1 MGGDGRPP
9 VLAASRRERHLHLPR
24 RHLHHARHGG
34 GDGALGYPTGW
45 PVGEGEAR
53 TYQQFE
59 HGVVYTSPSGTFA
72 VTGGAAALHRDHG
85 GGGGSLGYPTARG
98 ISESVTHGYQTFEH
112 GIVYTSPRGSVTIPS
127 PAVRGVHESRLGG
140 RGPLGYPVA
149 APVQQ
154 APRYSYQEFERGV
167 VYTSPRGTFAVDGP
181 AHRHHVFWGG
191 GGGRALGYPV
201 GEVTGIGGGYWRQ
214 AFERAGVEAG
224 ARSAWTVRAVATPTD
239 GAKDIPGFTNG
250 MLPASQLCALPFR
263 PTHRVHC
270 KALEDTVNLNT
281 AYRDRF
287 GENLPVD
294 HWPYSTY
301 RTQDDQRIVLAT
313 IFTAPVVSAPGRS
326 PHGWGLAIDFLENE
340 PGGPNTYGFG
350 SARHEWL
357 RNNSHKFGWVQLEH
371 HSATGR
377 WKEYWHFDYTR

>member
-1 MGGDGRPP
+1 MTDTRPETRHRP
-9 VLAASRRERHLHLPR
+9 RSRPRSRSRSPRAIAALALAATLAALPLAAVGGVAPARAEGWVVTGDHRYWLHPDGNVTYTSPAGTFTTVGAVR
-24 RHLHHARHGG
+24 AEHARHGG

-154 APRYSYQEFERGV
+154 APRYSYQEF
-167 VYTSPRGTFAVDGP
+167 
-181 AHRHHVFWGG
+181 
-191 GGGRALGYPV
+191 
-201 GEVTGIGGGYWRQ
+201 
-214 AFERAGVEAG
+214 
-224 ARSAWTVRAVATPTD
+224 
-239 GAKDIPGFTNG
+239 
-250 MLPASQLCALPFR
+250 
-263 PTHRVHC
+263 
-270 KALEDTVNLNT
+270 
-281 AYRDRF
+281 
-287 GENLPVD
+287 
-294 HWPYSTY
+294 
-301 RTQDDQRIVLAT
+301 
-313 IFTAPVVSAPGRS
+313 
-326 PHGWGLAIDFLENE
+326 
-340 PGGPNTYGFG
+340 
-350 SARHEWL
+350 
-357 RNNSHKFGWVQLEH
+357 
-371 HSATGR
+371 
-377 WKEYWHFDYTR
+377 